1 MKRGMAQSKTAT
13 TTQKLQNSESE
24 YLELKGFLSFLILH
38 EVDKKRLC
46 GEDLAKKIGGR
57 KGAMLTPGTIY
68 PALKKLRQK
77 KLVKYRRFGRKKV
90 YQLSPV
96 GASTFSEGLRWGVE
110 IYHSLKKV
118 LSSKGYSTTVG
129 DEGGFAPTLSANRE
143 AIELIL
149 EATEKAGYEPGEH
162 IMLAMDPA
170 ASEFYE
176 NGAYNLKTEGKLLNG
191 PEMVE

>member
-1 MKRGMAQSKTAT
+1 MNIGMTRAKT
-13 TTQKLQNSESE
+13 TTTKQKSQKSESE

-90 YQLSPV
+90 YQLTPD
-96 GASTFSEGLRWGVE
+96 GE
-110 IYHSLKKV
+110 K
-118 LSSKGYSTTVG
+118 
-129 DEGGFAPTLSANRE
+129 
-143 AIELIL
+143 EL
-149 EATEKAGYEPGEH
+149 
-162 IMLAMDPA
+162 
-170 ASEFYE
+170 
-176 NGAYNLKTEGKLLNG
+176 KLLYKMFSNYFYG
-191 PEMVE
+191 LKHIIKREHYIVKK